1 MDSNNYFTC
10 VLSTKKEKFLIKNSY
25 TLQECWTKPQDFI
38 GTLYSL
44 IIRDEPTEVFF
55 EGEWSLCSDYIYK
68 FYNKYNNCATLL
80 TIL

>member
-1 MDSNNYFTC
+1 MDANHFTC
-10 VLSTKKEKFLIKNSY
+10 FLSEEKEKFLIKNDY

-44 IIRDEPTEVFF
+44 IIRDNPKEVFF

-68 FYNKYNNCATLL
+68 FYNKYNNCTTPL